1 MRLKRILYPL
11 ICIAVVFA
19 IATFLIVKNKFN
31 YNSTAQSETSV
42 KTGNSDSKK
51 NNDNTNND
59 DDGIQTLIEDQ
70 EGSPT
75 CDNAQD
81 QSETGDK
88 TPDTDDDG
96 DKSDEEDNTT
106 GGGASEA
113 PTNPTADE
121 PTADDST
128 IEPDNPISPVDDSL
142 KIVLSDCSSD
152 TIIVNTDI
160 LCLNYEIVDG
170 NKQYINQDVNII
182 IENENVCDIML
193 QGAPLIYLQKQGKGK
208 TTVKI
213 VSATNPQVFKI
224 ITVVFN

>member
-1 MRLKRILYPL
+1 MRMKRILYPL

-31 YNSTAQSETSV
+31 YNSTSQSETSV
-42 KTGNSDSKK
+42 KTGDSDSKR
-51 NNDNTNND
+51 NSDNTNNE
-59 DDGIQTLIEDQ
+59 DDGIQTLLEDQ
-70 EGSPT
+70 ENNPIGDST
-75 CDNAQD
+75 QG
-81 QSETGDK
+81 QSETGNK
-88 TPDTDDDG
+88 TPYADNDDD
-96 DKSDEEDNTT
+96 KSYEEDNTT
-106 GGGASEA
+106 GGGTSET